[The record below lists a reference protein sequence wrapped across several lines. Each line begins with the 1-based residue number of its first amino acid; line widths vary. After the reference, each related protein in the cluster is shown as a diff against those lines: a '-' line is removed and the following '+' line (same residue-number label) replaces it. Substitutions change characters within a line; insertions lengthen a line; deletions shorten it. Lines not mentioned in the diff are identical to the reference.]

1 MRDVEESV
9 DITRNRTFFLELL
22 LLKVLLLASDAWELF
37 SALPLIGETGCTKI
51 LGLFVDENF
60 RMVYTYVLSSYNNWT
75 FKY

>member
-22 LLKVLLLASDAWELF
+22 LLKVLLLASDAWEQF

-60 RMVYTYVLSSYNNWT
+60 RMVYTYVLSYNNWM